1 MTNTIKHSK
10 VEALKQKSNYLRFP
24 LSSELTDGNSFF
36 SQDGIQ
42 ILKFHGS
49 YQQKDR
55 DLEKA
60 KAKGEESDYSMMLRT
75 RSPGGFVPWQLYL
88 ALDQLADR
96 YGNHTLRTTTRQGF
110 QIHGILKSDLKT
122 VIADIVK
129 NMGSTVGACGDINRN
144 VMAPVAPYKN
154 QPQYQFA
161 QEYAV
166 KIADLLAPQS
176 GSYYDLWLDG
186 EVAVSSLPLESA
198 EVTAA
203 RNELGKGKVDT
214 NTNDA
219 SEPIYGTQFMPRKFK
234 VAIAVP
240 RDNSVDLFTN
250 DLSLVV
256 ITDENHQLQGFN
268 VYVGG
273 GLGRSHNND
282 ATIVRLADSIGFVP
296 IGDIYKLVKAVVA
309 VQRDHGDRYN
319 RRHARFKYLLNDWGV
334 EKFKQVL
341 LDYYPTPLQ
350 EPKLLPEWKYE
361 DYLGWHEQG
370 DGKYFLGISIENGRV
385 IDTESLQLKTAL
397 KQISETYHLPI
408 YLTPN
413 HNLLFT
419 EIPADIKSKIQEILD
434 CCGVLAPE
442 KIDPLTRYAMACPA
456 FPTCGLAISESER
469 ALPSVIQR
477 VRVLLDS
484 LELGN
489 EKFITRM
496 TGCPN
501 GCARPYMAE
510 LGFVG
515 SAFNEYQV
523 WLGGN
528 FNSTR
533 LARPF
538 VQRLHIDKLEEFLEP
553 LFAYFKRDRLV
564 LNEGQKEGQNEG
576 FGDFCDRVGFDSIRE
591 FMSAYL
597 SMSKDPKDQKP
608 DSKDQRHRITLSA
621 STYKQLQSA
630 SSSHNKSMKE
640 LVEAAITE
648 YLNPS

>member
-1 MTNTIKHSK
+1 MINTIKHSK

-24 LSSELTDGNSFF
+24 ISSELSDGNSFF

-60 KAKGEESDYSMMLRT
+60 KAKGEEPDYSMMLRT

-88 ALDQLADR
+88 ALDQLCDR

-110 QIHGILKSDLKT
+110 QIHGILKQDLKT
-122 VIADIVK
+122 VISDIVQ

-154 QPQYQFA
+154 QPEYQIA

-166 KIADLLAPQS
+166 KIADLLAPQA

-186 EVAVSSLPLESA
+186 EVAVSSLPVEDA
-198 EVTAA
+198 EVTQA
-203 RNELGKGKVDT
+203 RSQHGKGKVDT
-214 NTNDA
+214 NTTD
-219 SEPIYGTQFMPRKFK
+219 SYEPIYGTQFLPRKFK

-240 RDNSVDLFTN
+240 GDNSVDLFTN
-250 DLSLVV
+250 DLSLAV
-256 ITDENHQLQGFN
+256 ITDSNHQLQGFN

-296 IGDIYKLVKAVVA
+296 VSDIYELIKGVVA

-319 RRHARFKYLLNDWGV
+319 RRHSRFKYLLNDWGV
-334 EKFKQVL
+334 DKFKEVL
-341 LDYYPTPLQ
+341 LDYYPTPLKA
-350 EPKLLPEWKYE
+350 PKALPEWEYE
-361 DYLGWHEQG
+361 DYLGWNEQG

-385 IDTESLQLKTAL
+385 IDKDGLHLKTAL
-397 KQISETYHLPI
+397 REITEAFHLPI

-419 EIPADIKSKIQEILD
+419 EIPAIAKADIQGILD
-434 CCGVLAPE
+434 RCGVLSPD
-442 KIDPLTRYAMACPA
+442 KIDPLTRYSMACPA
-456 FPTCGLAISESER
+456 FPTCGLAIAEAER
-469 ALPSVIQR
+469 ILPSVIER
-477 VRVLLDS
+477 LRLLLDRMGLS
-484 LELGN
+484 N

-515 SAFNEYQV
+515 SVFNEYQV

-533 LARPF
+533 LAQPYI
-538 VQRLHIDKLEEFLEP
+538 QRMHIDKLEEFLEP
-553 LFAYFKRDRLV
+553 IFAYFKIDRLD
-564 LNEGQKEGQNEG
+564 GNEG
-576 FGDFCDRVGFDSIRE
+576 FGDFCARVGFDRLRE
-591 FMSAYL
+591 FSSSYVPPAK
-597 SMSKDPKDQKP
+597 SKDA
-608 DSKDQRHRITLSA
+608 KDQRRRITLSP
-621 STYKQLQSA
+621 SVYEQLRTS

-640 LVEAAITE
+640 LVELAITT
-648 YLNPS
+648 YLSNLS

>member
-1 MTNTIKHSK
+1 MTNTIKQSK
-10 VEALKQKSNYLRFP
+10 VEALKQKSDYLRFP
-24 LSSELTDGNSFF
+24 ISSELTDGNSFF

-60 KAKGEESDYSMMLRT
+60 KAKGEESQYSMMLRT
-75 RSPGGFVPWQLYL
+75 RSPGGYIPWQLYL
-88 ALDQLADR
+88 ALDQLCDR
-96 YGNHTLRTTTRQGF
+96 YGNRTLRTTTRQGF
-110 QIHGILKSDLKT
+110 QIHGILKENLKT

-129 NMGSTVGACGDINRN
+129 HMGSTVGACGDINRN

-154 QPQYQFA
+154 QPAYRYA

-166 KIADLLAPQS
+166 KLADLLAPQA
-176 GSYYDLWLDG
+176 GAYYDLWLDG
-186 EVAVSSLPLESA
+186 EVAVSSLPAEA
-198 EVTAA
+198 PEVTAA
-203 RNELGKGKVDT
+203 RSQSGQGRINT
-214 NTNDA
+214 NTNDPA
-219 SEPIYGTQFMPRKFK
+219 EPIYGTQFMPRKFK

-240 RDNSVDLFTN
+240 GDNSVDLFTN

-256 ITDENHQLQGFN
+256 ITNAEQQLIGFN

-282 ATIVRLADSIGFVP
+282 ATIVRMADSIGFVP
-296 IGDIYKLVKAVVA
+296 LSDIYELVKAVVA

-341 LDYYPTPLQ
+341 QDYYPTPL
-350 EPKLLPEWKYE
+350 ESPKLLPEWKYE

-370 DGKYFLGISIENGRV
+370 DGKYFVGISIENGR
-385 IDTESLQLKTAL
+385 ILDREGLQLKTAL
-397 KQISETYHLPI
+397 RQITETFHLPI

-419 EIPADIKSKIQEILD
+419 EVPADAKTEIQAILD
-434 CCGVLAPE
+434 RCGVLAPDR
-442 KIDPLTRYAMACPA
+442 IDPLTRYAMACPA
-456 FPTCGLAISESER
+456 FPTCGLAITESER
-469 ALPSVIQR
+469 ALPAVISR
-477 VRVLLDS
+477 LRALI
-484 LELGN
+484 ERMGLGS
-489 EKFITRM
+489 EKFVTRM

-515 SAFNEYQV
+515 TAWNEYQI
-523 WLGGN
+523 WLGGS

-533 LARPF
+533 LAQPF
-538 VQRLHIDKLEEFLEP
+538 IQRLPLEKLEETLEP
-553 LFAYFKRDRLV
+553 LFAYFKSDRLD
-564 LNEGQKEGQNEG
+564 EHEG
-576 FGDFCDRVGFDSIRE
+576 FGDFCDRLGFDKLRSFSETYIP
-591 FMSAYL
+591 
-597 SMSKDPKDQKP
+597 SKPQ
-608 DSKDQRHRITLSA
+608 KDQRHRITLS
-621 STYKQLQSA
+621 SSVYGQLKTLA
-630 SSSHNKSMKE
+630 SSQNKSMKE
-640 LVEAAITE
+640 LVEAAITQ
-648 YLNPS
+648 YLTQ

>member
-1 MTNTIKHSK
+1 MGQTQCFRIMTNTIKHSK
-10 VEALKQKSNYLRFP
+10 VEALKLKSNYLRFP
-24 LSSELTDGNSFF
+24 ISSELSDGNSFF

-60 KAKGEESDYSMMLRT
+60 KAKGEEPDYSMMLRT

-88 ALDQLADR
+88 ALDQLCDR

-110 QIHGILKSDLKT
+110 QIHCILKQDLKT

-154 QPQYQFA
+154 QPEYQIA

-166 KIADLLAPQS
+166 KIADLLAPQA

-186 EVAVSSLPLESA
+186 EVAVSSLPVESA
-198 EVTAA
+198 EVTQA
-203 RNELGKGKVDT
+203 RSQHGQGKVDT
-214 NTNDA
+214 NTTDS

-240 RDNSVDLFTN
+240 GDNSVDLFTN

-256 ITDENHQLQGFN
+256 ITDHNHQLQGFN

-296 IGDIYKLVKAVVA
+296 VEDIYELIKGVVA

-319 RRHARFKYLLNDWGV
+319 RRHARFKYLLNEWGV
-334 EKFKQVL
+334 DKFKEVL
-341 LDYYPTPLQ
+341 LDYYPTPLKA
-350 EPKLLPEWKYE
+350 PKALPEWEYE
-361 DYLGWHEQG
+361 DYLGWNEQG

-385 IDTESLQLKTAL
+385 IDKEGLHLKTAL
-397 KQISETYHLPI
+397 REITEAFHLPI

-419 EIPADIKSKIQEILD
+419 EIPAIAKADIQGILD
-434 CCGVLAPE
+434 RCGVLSPD
-442 KIDPLTRYAMACPA
+442 KIDPLTRYSMACPA
-456 FPTCGLAISESER
+456 FPTCGLAIAEAER
-469 ALPSVIQR
+469 ALPSVIER
-477 VRVLLDS
+477 LRVLLDRMG
-484 LELGN
+484 LGN

-515 SAFNEYQV
+515 SVFNEYQV

-533 LARPF
+533 LAQPYI
-538 VQRLHIDKLEEFLEP
+538 QRLHIDKLEEFLEP
-553 LFAYFKRDRLV
+553 LFAYFKSDRLDS
-564 LNEGQKEGQNEG
+564 NEG
-576 FGDFCDRVGFDSIRE
+576 FGDFCDRMGFDQLRE
-591 FMSAYL
+591 FSANYVPPAK
-597 SMSKDPKDQKP
+597 SK
-608 DSKDQRHRITLSA
+608 DSKDQRHRITLST
-621 STYKQLQSA
+621 SVYEQLRA
-630 SSSHNKSMKE
+630 SSNSHNKSMKE
-640 LVEAAITE
+640 LVESAIAS
-648 YLNPS
+648 YLSENWV